1 MQLSPGVGRRTLNM
15 MEGLKIIL
23 LSILAAVTYGLVHDQ
38 ITARICIEYFT
49 VAHPHVIDSDS
60 PTLQGLVW
68 GVIATWWV
76 GAFLGVPLA
85 LAARVGSWPKKI
97 AKELVR
103 PLLILMLVSACLA
116 FAAGIVGAVLTWT
129 GVIWVHPNWAD
140 RIPPEHHICFLA
152 DGWAHTVSYL
162 AGGMGG
168 MMLIFATL
176 FGRAR
181 AARK

>member
-1 MQLSPGVGRRTLNM
+1 
-15 MEGLKIIL
+15 MEALKIIV
-23 LSILAAVTYGLVHDQ
+23 LSILAAVTYGIVHDQ

-49 VAHPHVIDSDS
+49 VFHPHVINSSS

-68 GVIATWWV
+68 GVRATWWV
-76 GAFLGVPLA
+76 GAFLGIPLA
-85 LAARVGSWPKKI
+85 LAARLGSWPKKS
-97 AKELVR
+97 AKDLVR
-103 PLLILMLVSACLA
+103 PLVILMMVSAGLA
-116 FAAGIVGAVLTWT
+116 LVAGIIGALLTWT
-129 GVIWVHPNWAD
+129 GVIWVHPRWAN
-140 RIPPEHHICFLA
+140 RIPAEQHIGFLA

-181 AARK
+181 AARRLRHVADSAKIA